1 MSKGN
6 PRIAFRAPVELV
18 DALEARALEL
28 ALAPADLARL
38 AVRTFLFGPPAE
50 VDLNNR
56 GESAELLKP
65 APVEDVDRTALRYAR
80 AARVPLPIAKRDVK
94 AGRVIERGDGFY
106 LDGRKAT

>member
-38 AVRTFLFGPPAE
+38 AVRTFLFGPPVAE
-50 VDLNNR
+50 VEGTLEVPDP
-56 GESAELLKP
+56 P
-65 APVEDVDRTALRYAR
+65 AVEAALERIAMRYAR
-80 AARVPLPIAKRDVK
+80 AARIPLPIAKRDVK
-94 AGRVIERGDGFY
+94 AGRVTEREDGFY